1 MAPQAMVSSG
11 PSSAAVGSQLDVP
24 QTPEISQAV
33 PATPRTNPTTRQHDI
48 EPDDHESKR
57 ARVEASKKQRLD
69 RISADY
75 ASMVRSVKF
84 SNDEH
89 FTMDEYDNDLS
100 MDDHVNVDAWLEEES
115 DDTPMDCIP
124 NELWSNQPPDQPP
137 PEPEA
142 WVDRVADHIE
152 LSRLCNMNVLVEG
165 NDMQLGATNT
175 LTTKFVYD
183 WRLKDR
189 VQPDGSTVKAW
200 LRRSRLVA
208 REFAFWVKRSDT
220 YAPATSTHILNA
232 LPMLYLQSLVDV
244 PEHDKSETKV
254 CLGTVDV
261 KDAFLMV
268 DQPSPMLVTLLGKA
282 CTVKKILPGQRLGAK
297 SWYWHLRGFLSK
309 HLNYE
314 WCPEQPCLA
323 RNEHCCIMVHVD
335 DILFC
340 GNRAYW
346 NQTFLPKFAETFKIS
361 SSVLQGVGSEINFL
375 KRKIQRLEHGLA
387 LLPGTSAEKVVQL
400 FEQQF
405 GKVRP
410 QAIPC
415 DGGIQTE
422 DRSDELAPKDAFGY
436 RSVVGTCLYL
446 ARDRPDLLSTVKEL
460 SGAMSRPTCTAL
472 QRLRK
477 LVGYPKATPNYC
489 VLLEIPTGGQ
499 GKWHATDQFWLLE
512 SFSDS
517 DWSSNQSHRRSTGCG
532 VHMLNGS
539 LLFASSRT
547 QRVVSLSSCESELH
561 AMVSTLSDGIFLRR
575 CIQFVCKCEAEHMM
589 YTDSSSG
596 RQLVMRQGTGKVKHV
611 SGKILWIQDA
621 IRDNVFKLSQI
632 PTIWN
637 ISDIGTKSLG
647 VQRVHL
653 LLHEMNVA
661 SSSDDFCL
669 IGEPEYHMQSKR
681 HGGRQMTKL
690 AKQIA
695 RLLMVMG
702 LESSTLRGVAANP
715 MSDTDNQCSLE
726 PNAYNQYEPF
736 SYTAIFLMTM
746 VFLGVVLFM
755 ARTFK
760 WAKDAYKS
768 YEHSYGVMAM
778 TDSLVDR
785 LCNENK
791 TRRGEVNE
799 MKNQI
804 AELQRGH
811 KLLEGQD
818 DILSDQADSLHYG
831 LVML

>member
-1 MAPQAMVSSG
+1 M
-11 PSSAAVGSQLDVP
+11 
-24 QTPEISQAV
+24 
-33 PATPRTNPTTRQHDI
+33 
-48 EPDDHESKR
+48 
-57 ARVEASKKQRLD
+57 
-69 RISADY
+69 
-75 ASMVRSVKF
+75 
-84 SNDEH
+84 
-89 FTMDEYDNDLS
+89 
-100 MDDHVNVDAWLEEES
+100 
-115 DDTPMDCIP
+115 
-124 NELWSNQPPDQPP
+124 
-137 PEPEA
+137 
-142 WVDRVADHIE
+142 
-152 LSRLCNMNVLVEG
+152 
-165 NDMQLGATNT
+165 
-175 LTTKFVYD
+175 
-183 WRLKDR
+183 
-189 VQPDGSTVKAW
+189 
-200 LRRSRLVA
+200 
-208 REFAFWVKRSDT
+208 
-220 YAPATSTHILNA
+220 
-232 LPMLYLQSLVDV
+232 
-244 PEHDKSETKV
+244 
-254 CLGTVDV
+254 
-261 KDAFLMV
+261 
-268 DQPSPMLVTLLGKA
+268 
-282 CTVKKILPGQRLGAK
+282 
-297 SWYWHLRGFLSK
+297 
-309 HLNYE
+309 
-314 WCPEQPCLA
+314 
-323 RNEHCCIMVHVD
+323 
-335 DILFC
+335 
-340 GNRAYW
+340 
-346 NQTFLPKFAETFKIS
+346 
-361 SSVLQGVGSEINFL
+361 
-375 KRKIQRLEHGLA
+375 
-387 LLPGTSAEKVVQL
+387 
-400 FEQQF
+400 
-405 GKVRP
+405 RP

-446 ARDRPDLLSTVKEL
+446 ARDRPDLLFTVKEL
-460 SGAMSRPTCTAL
+460 SGAMSRPTCKAL

-477 LVGYPKATPNYC
+477 LVGYLKATPNYC

-512 SFSDS
+512 SFSNS
-517 DWSSNQSHRRSTGCG
+517 DWSSNQSHRRSTSCG

-539 LLFASSRT
+539 FLFASSRT

-561 AMVSTLSDGIFLRR
+561 AMVSTLSDGFFLRR
-575 CIQFVCKCEAEHMM
+575 CIQFVCNCEAEHMM

-621 IRDNVFKLSQI
+621 IRNNVFKLSQI
-632 PTIWN
+632 PTMWN

-661 SSSDDFCL
+661 SSSDGFCP

-695 RLLMVMG
+695 RVLMVMG
-702 LESSTLRGVAANP
+702 LESSTLRGVAAFP
-715 MSDTDNQCSLE
+715 MSVLDSDGLADNQCSLE

-760 WAKDAYKS
+760 WAKDAYES
-768 YEHSYGVMAM
+768 YEHSYGVIAM

-785 LCNENK
+785 LCNETK
-791 TRRGEVNE
+791 TLRGEVNE

-831 LVML
+831 LVMLRGYTIHSELTPAQRQHMFTIERANLVAARTMGANRYMSTVMQQNRGVAFGDDTDMMENPTGASSMGEGAESEAPTFDRTVPVSEASGELTRIHDTLRQELNSFLARENWEEATEIQ